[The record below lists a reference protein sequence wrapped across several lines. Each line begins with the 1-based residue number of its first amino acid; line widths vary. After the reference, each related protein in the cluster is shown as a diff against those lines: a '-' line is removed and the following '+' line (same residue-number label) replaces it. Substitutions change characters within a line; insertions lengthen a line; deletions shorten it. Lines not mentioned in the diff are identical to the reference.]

1 MSSQI
6 SVITTS
12 QCSATSRSTTSTST
26 ASTRLTSSTQHTPPA
41 PFDHKN
47 NSWFTYFDKAFT
59 GSVIDVLSITLSASK
74 QSTSDSMVSYQE
86 CYYSKIACNNNPQK
100 FCSCISR
107 VVPKPCQPQTLLLG
121 LPTSYQA
128 PMYSKQMNLIF
139 IPWRVVSIT

>member
-47 NSWFTYFDKAFT
+47 NPWFTYFDKAFT

-86 CYYSKIACNNNPQK
+86 CYYSKID
-100 FCSCISR
+100 I
-107 VVPKPCQPQTLLLG
+107 
-121 LPTSYQA
+121 
-128 PMYSKQMNLIF
+128 M
-139 IPWRVVSIT
+139 